1 MPRKSNTD
9 VLALFDTLVYT
20 CQYRLVL
27 EPASHVSARVLEWRQ
42 GLRERIGLFHE
53 SYHIPGII
61 LCSTELPPEYE
72 RSLVDAIAHGSEG
85 FASFN
90 MNIGGVQHSEDK
102 RTIYLEVGEK
112 GIIAALR
119 QRVVDHVRTNRR
131 IKKLGVEVVDHARLV
146 IASGLKADQFNA
158 AWAMLAVQSVMVQQK
173 VSDVVL
179 IKRELGDTSMDE
191 HVRTFALTQGV

>member
-1 MPRKSNTD
+1 MRFGAVP
-9 VLALFDTLVYT
+9 
-20 CQYRLVL
+20 
-27 EPASHVSARVLEWRQ
+27 W
-42 GLRERIGLFHE
+42 
-53 SYHIPGII
+53 
-61 LCSTELPPEYE
+61 
-72 RSLVDAIAHGSEG
+72 
-85 FASFN
+85 
-90 MNIGGVQHSEDK
+90 
-102 RTIYLEVGEK
+102 EVGEK